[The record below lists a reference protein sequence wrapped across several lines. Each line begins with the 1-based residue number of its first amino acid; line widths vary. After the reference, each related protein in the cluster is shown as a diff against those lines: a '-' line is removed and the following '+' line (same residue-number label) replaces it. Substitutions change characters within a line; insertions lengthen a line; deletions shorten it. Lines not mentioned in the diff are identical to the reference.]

1 MLNFISSTL
10 KTLPDKFWYVMGGF
24 LGVSSITT
32 PIAIAYLIVNSG
44 SIQYKA
50 GETEVNLKGKQII
63 NQSLDNTAKLEE
75 QINKLIESNI
85 ELTQAA
91 KEKNVDKKLK
101 PEIASAEQAAAES
114 KIRLEDVSVTNK
126 ELKEF
131 VESAIAPGS

>member
-1 MLNFISSTL
+1 MLNFIL
-10 KTLPDKFWYVMGGF
+10 GIFKILPDKFWYVMAGF

-44 SIQYKA
+44 SIEYKT

-75 QINKLIESNI
+75 QIDKLIQSNV

-91 KEKNVDKKLK
+91 KEKNVAKKLT
-101 PEIASAEQAAAES
+101 PEIANAEQAAVES
-114 KIRLEDVSVTNK
+114 KIRLEDVSNTNK

-131 VESAIAPGS
+131 VEQ

>member
-1 MLNFISSTL
+1 
-10 KTLPDKFWYVMGGF
+10 MGGF

-44 SIQYKA
+44 SIEYKT

-75 QINKLIESNI
+75 QINKLIQSNQ

-91 KEKNVDKKLK
+91 KEKNVDQKLS
-101 PEIASAEQAAAES
+101 PEIANAKKAAVES
-114 KIRLEDVSVTNK
+114 KIRLEDVSNTNK

-131 VESAIAPGS
+131 VEQQ